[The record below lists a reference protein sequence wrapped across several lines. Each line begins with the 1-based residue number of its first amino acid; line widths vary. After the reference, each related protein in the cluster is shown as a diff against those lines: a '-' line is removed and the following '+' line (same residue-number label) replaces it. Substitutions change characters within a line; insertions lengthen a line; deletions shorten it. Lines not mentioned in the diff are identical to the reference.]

1 MYFLIQYTGML
12 NEKIRKVI
20 LEYYYQY
27 WQKKPR
33 SWTSCEHLID
43 ELGISNEQLAANL
56 SYLVDKGLLEA
67 VKHITSPE
75 RWLYRISALGIDAV
89 ENPERFQNIPFINL
103 FLGDVGSVLQAQE
116 IRIENGFYNVF
127 KLADE
132 LNVSN
137 EILEAIKEIEKE
149 ARKKKPNWGR
159 IKELMNKVKAEE
171 KLFNLLTT
179 VLADVLKNWLK

>member
-1 MYFLIQYTGML
+1 
-12 NEKIRKVI
+12 
-20 LEYYYQY
+20 
-27 WQKKPR
+27 
-33 SWTSCEHLID
+33 
-43 ELGISNEQLAANL
+43 
-56 SYLVDKGLLEA
+56 
-67 VKHITSPE
+67 
-75 RWLYRISALGIDAV
+75 
-89 ENPERFQNIPFINL
+89 
-103 FLGDVGSVLQAQE
+103 
-116 IRIENGFYNVF
+116 VF

-137 EILEAIKEIEKE
+137 EILEAIKEIEKD

>member
-33 SWTSCEHLID
+33 SWTSYEHLID

-67 VKHITSPE
+67 VKHITSPGE
-75 RWLYRISALGIDAV
+75 MV
-89 ENPERFQNIPFINL
+89 
-103 FLGDVGSVLQAQE
+103 V
-116 IRIENGFYNVF
+116 
-127 KLADE
+127 
-132 LNVSN
+132 
-137 EILEAIKEIEKE
+137 
-149 ARKKKPNWGR
+149 
-159 IKELMNKVKAEE
+159 
-171 KLFNLLTT
+171 
-179 VLADVLKNWLK
+179 